1 MIVRSDILNIL
12 FRRATSEDVEAIVDL
27 CNECFFE
34 NTSLEYAKKS
44 FEQTK
49 NDPNQIY
56 LVGIMDGK
64 IIAHVKITVIPTM
77 YEKMNTYSILNHVCV
92 KEEYR
97 RHNIATKMLDECTK
111 ISKEMGCVAMELW
124 SNNTRVPAHACYKH
138 YGFVVND
145 AKFFSKA
152 I

>member
-1 MIVRSDILNIL
+1 MNIL